1 MAYSNF
7 NQAWDAWVAR
17 YAGFLTWIVATQTYL
32 GRLQTSTTL
41 AAVRDNAYG
50 AIHALLFCFYDH
62 LGIDTATWPYTD
74 SCHYMAV
81 YYASKEPAGG
91 EVTMAAILS
100 AMLGAKFTELQ
111 DFIGI
116 EDAYRVALWNAPFN
130 ANFYAAL
137 ARGFIKWP

>member
-1 MAYSNF
+1 MAYTNF
-7 NQAWDAWVAR
+7 TQAWDAWVAR
-17 YAGFLTWIVATQTYL
+17 YSGFLSWIVATQTYL

-81 YYASKEPAGG
+81 YYASKEPAGAA
-91 EVTMAAILS
+91 VTMASILL
-100 AMLGAKFTELQ
+100 AMRYAKFDELQ
-111 DFIGI
+111 DFTAI
-116 EDAYRVALWNAPFN
+116 EDAFRASLWNAPFN
-130 ANFYAAL
+130 ANYYAAFVR
-137 ARGFIKWP
+137 AFMKWP